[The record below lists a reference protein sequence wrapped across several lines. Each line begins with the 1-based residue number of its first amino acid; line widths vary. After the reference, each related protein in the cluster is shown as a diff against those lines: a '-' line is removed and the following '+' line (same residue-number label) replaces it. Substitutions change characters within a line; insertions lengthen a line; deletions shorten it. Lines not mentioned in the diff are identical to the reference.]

1 MMKVTRLP
9 LPSARS
15 EGLLI
20 KELPDEVL
28 VYDLESHKA
37 HCLNEAAALI
47 WKQCD
52 GHTTVKQLAGIL
64 QTRYETSVDEDV
76 VRFGLDQL
84 GKAKLLEERSNVA
97 RQGAPGMSRRQ
108 LISRVGLAAVLA
120 VPLITSIVAPTAL
133 AGTSCVGKPCLV
145 NSDCTAIG
153 CLTCVSLACQ

>member
-97 RQGAPGMSRRQ
+97 RQGA
-108 LISRVGLAAVLA
+108 
-120 VPLITSIVAPTAL
+120 
-133 AGTSCVGKPCLV
+133 
-145 NSDCTAIG
+145 
-153 CLTCVSLACQ
+153 